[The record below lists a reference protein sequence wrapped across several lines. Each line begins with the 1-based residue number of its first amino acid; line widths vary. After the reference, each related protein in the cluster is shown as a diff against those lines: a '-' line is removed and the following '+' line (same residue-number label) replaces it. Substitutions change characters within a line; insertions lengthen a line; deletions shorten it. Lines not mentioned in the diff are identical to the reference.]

1 MNLDTEA
8 IGQLWIVRNADQVFC
23 VSKAA
28 YQPSIG
34 DAIIADGFVSTDL
47 QSILVNAMV
56 AWSIEIVAN
65 EIDEDPLPA
74 LGPADDDSPQVSVH
88 DVFGGIAI
96 RHNSFGEAVETL
108 KAGRKVEV
116 KVSQQPTTTTHSRDR
131 HRHHPRKTKQ

>member
-8 IGQLWIVRNADQVFC
+8 IGQLWIVRNAGQVFC

-34 DAIIADGFVSTDL
+34 DAIIADGFVNTDME
-47 QSILVNAMV
+47 SILVNAMV

-65 EIDEDPLPA
+65 EIDEDPLPS
-74 LGPADDDSPQVSVH
+74 LGPADDGSPQMSVY
-88 DVFGGIAI
+88 DVFGDMAI

-116 KVSQQPTTTTHSRDR
+116 KVSQ
-131 HRHHPRKTKQ
+131 